1 MKLAVIGDIHGFWDD
16 RDTAFFNASDYDGLL
31 FVGDFARWTNSLPVA
46 RRLADLTRPAWAIPG
61 NHDAV
66 SASQLMAEIK
76 GRRLMRALTGIGMNY
91 RVRKLASALGPV
103 QLRGFSLDKLSEGLG
118 LLTARPHAMG
128 PDRFYYQ
135 GYLKRRFGVADYAA
149 SSKKLKALVDQ
160 APERLIILAH
170 NGPAG
175 LGEAP
180 DAPFGN
186 DFKPDYGDFG
196 DPDLRDAIDYARRSG
211 RQVLAVVAGHM
222 HHRNRKTGNYRKT
235 WAQDGETLHINAAQV
250 PRIKRKTGLRHHIA
264 LIVDDLSLTAETL
277 WVTDQGEVESRIP
290 MAVSEA

>member
-1 MKLAVIGDIHGFWDD
+1 MKLAIIGDIHGFWDD
-16 RDTAFFNASDYDGLL
+16 HDTAFFNASDYDGLL

-46 RRLADLTRPAWAIPG
+46 RLLADLTRPAWAIPG

-66 SASQLMAEIK
+66 SPSQLMAEIK
-76 GRRLMRALTGIGMNY
+76 GRRLLRLLTGIGMDY
-91 RVRKLASALGPV
+91 RVHKLAGALGPV
-103 QLRGFSLDKLSEGLG
+103 RLRGFSLDKLGDELG

-135 GYLKRRFGVADYAA
+135 GYMKRRFGVADYEA
-149 SSKKLKALVDQ
+149 SGKKLKALVDE

-170 NGPAG
+170 NGPTG
-175 LGEAP
+175 LGETP

-186 DFKPDYGDFG
+186 DFKPGHGDFG
-196 DPDLRDAIDYARRSG
+196 DPDLRVAIDYARRSG

-222 HHRNRKTGNYRKT
+222 HHHNRKTGNSRKT
-235 WAQDGETLHINAAQV
+235 SAQDGETLYINAAQV

-264 LIVDDLSLTAETL
+264 LTIDDASLTAETL
-277 WVTDQGEVESRIP
+277 WVTEQGEIQSRIP
-290 MAVSEA
+290 ITDSQA